1 MPMTWDALW
10 AHKAPNRFTMGDVR
24 VRLKDP
30 CPNLD
35 ARDDLQSVTQGTV
48 ARLEKWSGQG

>member
-10 AHKAPNRFTMGDVR
+10 AHKAPNGVTMGDVR
-24 VRLKDP
+24 VRLEDP

-48 ARLEKWSGQG
+48 AQLEKWSGQG

>member
-1 MPMTWDALW
+1 MPVTWDALW
-10 AHKAPNRFTMGDVR
+10 ALKASNGVTMVNVR
-24 VRLKDP
+24 VQSEDP